1 MRVYLLCMVCL
12 ESIFWLRRHHPF
24 QCPLVPRVG
33 GEILEF
39 RSLRS
44 RDLATFDCQNYL
56 RSSFAA
62 SAFRDAFLVYYSR
75 IVFGYFSP
83 KSTFIK
89 ISLPLHLP
97 NPPRGKDQGRTKDEP
112 RNTQRTPYHQKV
124 LFIKIGYLKEIFV
137 TVASAICLPCQ
148 MPLSISFTP
157 LCKVSLHSRT
167 SAKMSHR

>member
-1 MRVYLLCMVCL
+1 MSAIHRTNSCSLTPFACL
-12 ESIFWLRRHHPF
+12 SM
-24 QCPLVPRVG
+24 
-33 GEILEF
+33 F
-39 RSLRS
+39 RLPKPYCALRS
-44 RDLATFDCQNYL
+44 QHLLSQMHSL
-56 RSSFAA
+56 SIIP
-62 SAFRDAFLVYYSR
+62 AFHAGAFSK
-75 IVFGYFSP
+75 

-97 NPPRGKDQGRTKDEP
+97 NPPRVKHQGRTKDEP
-112 RNTQRTPYHQKV
+112 RNTQRTPNHPNV

-167 SAKMSHR
+167 SAKMSYR